1 MIRKKRNAIE
11 KSMRNDIADLL
22 RNGFDMIAYQR
33 VRVFYLNFIQL
44 LFLDVINNFQ
54 TSSKR

>member
-11 KSMRNDIADLL
+11 KYMRNDIADLL

>member
-1 MIRKKRNAIE
+1 
-11 KSMRNDIADLL
+11 MRNDIADLL